1 MNKIAQV
8 PIGDTFFGKTG
19 HFLADL
25 PGLGQLVSL
34 IANNAIVVA
43 GVIFL
48 FLIIFAGF
56 QMITAGGDSQK
67 FQQGQNIIT
76 AGFIGFII
84 VLAAFLI
91 VRFIESSL
99 DTGEYIAFDVSTDGG
114 ASFVEKVR
122 LRGNV
127 DPENKWHSVSLE
139 LSGLSALKLRFRGTM
154 NSTSEDANVDNVK
167 VVAW

>member
-56 QMITAGGDSQK
+56 QMKTAGGDSQK

-99 DTGEYIAFDVSTDGG
+99 GIPIFE
-114 ASFVEKVR
+114 
-122 LRGNV
+122 
-127 DPENKWHSVSLE
+127 
-139 LSGLSALKLRFRGTM
+139 
-154 NSTSEDANVDNVK
+154 
-167 VVAW
+167 